1 MVDVVVNLIAVVFL
15 STLVVTCTLIVY
27 TTLVETFPNALWLCA
42 VGLHRW
48 DSRSSWRNGSYET
61 WSRCRRDGCEC
72 ADFRLVNVEQKV
84 SRGH

>member
-27 TTLVETFPNALWLCA
+27 TALVETFPNARWLCA
-42 VGLHRW
+42 VSLHRW
-48 DSRSSWRNGSYET
+48 EHRSSWRLGRYET

-72 ADFRLVNVEQKV
+72 ADWDLVNAEQEV
-84 SRGH
+84 TGGR